1 MVTYPYAYMTYIV
14 SPLAGLGGG
23 ISWRPPA
30 YSLLVLLLLL
40 LLSFCVPRVS
50 QLQVNESQTWC
61 LLCLSQPD
69 VFTHCQLLWLI
80 VSVSLVFSVH
90 SLCCMFR
97 YAAAASVIVVTDAN
111 DYDDTVLLLCPSSHV
126 EIVLQL
132 LHAGDWSR
140 LRLGLWVVATNIT
153 AFSFCFPQLPGR
165 CLLYVICC
173 KIISHS
179 SRKHAVDLW
188 FWVHLGLL

>member
-40 LLSFCVPRVS
+40 LLSFYASRVS
-50 QLQVNESQTWC
+50 QLQVNESQT
-61 LLCLSQPD
+61 LSPLPEPAWWVHALSAAVVD
-69 VFTHCQLLWLI
+69 C
-80 VSVSLVFSVH
+80 VSHSLVFSVH

-173 KIISHS
+173 KIISYS
-179 SRKHAVDLW
+179 SRKHALDLW